1 MFFFNRTSADVHMH
15 NTCFAFAYQL
25 MCGYFLKF
33 HPRCS
38 FHGIE
43 DVFPLKAMSFLLN
56 VWRYTF
62 VLRYPKSL

>member
-1 MFFFNRTSADVHMH
+1 MFLKDKGEVFGRYCLFNRTSADVHMH
-15 NTCFAFAYQL
+15 NTCCAFVYQL

-43 DVFPLKAMSFLLN
+43 DVFSFKAMSFLLN
-56 VWRYTF
+56 V
-62 VLRYPKSL
+62 